1 MKSSLL
7 LALLSLA
14 MPSEVVVG
22 EGESLAQVARRTLGD
37 ERGASELKALN
48 GLKDEAVAPGTK
60 LKLPGPARERAE
72 LSLSAARN
80 AVAQAEAQA
89 DQRGQAVARLKEAEA
104 HFQSA
109 RYDEAAQKADES
121 WKLLAP
127 KPTRLTV
134 VVDEQKG
141 TTTVLARSGQAKVE
155 AQGVTQSLNA
165 GETVR
170 VERGAPPPP
179 PRPKLGVPQ
188 PTQPAHKL
196 KLVLGPTSGGL
207 GPVTLSWKAV
217 EGAERYEVELVP
229 AQGERRVLSANTP
242 QLQVP
247 LAAGSYRWSVRA
259 LIQDLRSEASPER
272 GFEVQERLLPLEVR
286 GSSNWK

>member
-60 LKLPGPARERAE
+60 LK
-72 LSLSAARN
+72 LSAARN

-196 KLVLGPTSGGL
+196 KLVLGPTPGGL

-229 AQGERRVLSANTP
+229 AQGERRVLSASTT
-242 QLQVP
+242 QLQLP